1 MATRETQSTAADGP
15 VDRAFR
21 VLQEVVSAGE
31 PLGVR
36 EIGRRTGLPRSTAS
50 RLIATLERLNM
61 VARTSGG
68 DVVPGSALET
78 LHTDA
83 SSTPLLRDRLLPL
96 LNELVTTF
104 GESAALAVDDGDALL
119 YIAQV
124 ACENP
129 VSVSDVSGERH
140 AFHFVAP
147 GLVTMAYWSEQRLDE
162 FFANP
167 LPAATPHS
175 LTSPTKLR
183 SRLNGIRFQGYAWTD
198 QELDVGINGLA
209 VPVLNDEGLAATI
222 SLYGPSYRFSSDAR
236 PALGDELRTLVD
248 TRLGKG

>member
-1 MATRETQSTAADGP
+1 MATSTTKSTTTEGP

-21 VLQEVVSAGE
+21 VLQEVVRAGE

-61 VARTSGG
+61 VARTSDG

-83 SSTPLLRDRLLPL
+83 SSTTLLRDRLLPL
-96 LNELVTTF
+96 LTELVATF
-104 GESAALAVDDGDALL
+104 GENAAMAVDDGDALL
-119 YIAQV
+119 YVAQIAS
-124 ACENP
+124 ENP
-129 VSVSDVSGERH
+129 VSVSDVSGERQP
-140 AFHFVAP
+140 FHLVAP
-147 GLVTMAYWSEQRLDE
+147 GLLTMTFWEQHRLDD
-162 FFANP
+162 FFADP
-167 LPAATPHS
+167 LLAATPHS
-175 LTSPTKLR
+175 MTSPTKLR
-183 SRLNGIRFQGYAWTD
+183 SRLLSIRAQGYAWTD

-209 VPVLNDEGLAATI
+209 VSVLSDGNLAATI

-236 PALGDELRTLVD
+236 PTLGDELRALVE
-248 TRLGKG
+248 TRFGKE